1 MASNVA
7 REVHEARALKAA
19 ALHNISMMQ
28 GASAQLLE
36 ELQSKFDAFIA
47 KAAEDVKPVAHQ
59 SGDLRGIRGQIQVL
73 QRDMVGLLNQMLA
86 NELNINTLGNAIG
99 EVQDE
104 LGDARDEWAAWRAE
118 ISQDLQ
124 ALQELAARIP
134 DLDDEAV
141 ESLASIR
148 RVAAR
153 VSDLEETGF
162 TTDAENRLGKIE
174 TWMKSHVK
182 ASHSSSSGSASADP
196 MATSKVNVI
205 AEASMHMAVMQQRET
220 NALHQ
225 AVDAINSK
233 LDDFKQK
240 YINMMGSVVKV
251 PRLEKE
257 IKKCRDGNKEKVNEM
272 SAAIQ
277 DQKDALQDN
286 NTGLRALEI
295 NMDAKLNHFRD
306 QIVSNNDYLQG
317 EIARNNQNLEATI
330 VNGDNFILTSMTN
343 ANQNVMNTIAV
354 EKQHLMDFITALSTR
369 MDAVERE
376 NALLKLSNTS
386 LHFAVEKLQQRL
398 SMMERLNRPDPV
410 VDTDDEF

>member
-28 GASAQLLE
+28 EASAKLLE
-36 ELQSKFDAFIA
+36 ELRAKFETFIA

-73 QRDMVGLLNQMLA
+73 QMDMVGLLNQMLA

-118 ISQDLQ
+118 ISQDIQ

-174 TWMKSHVK
+174 TWMKSQVK

-240 YINMMGSVVKV
+240 YINMMGSVAKV

>member
-1 MASNVA
+1 MASNDACHV
-7 REVHEARALKAA
+7 REAHALKAA
-19 ALHNISMMQ
+19 ALHNISMLQ
-28 GASAQLLE
+28 EASAQKLE

-73 QRDMVGLLNQMLA
+73 QRDMVGLTNQVLQA
-86 NELNINTLGNAIG
+86 ELDVNTLGNAIG

-118 ISQDLQ
+118 ISQDIQ

-174 TWMKSHVK
+174 TWMKSQVK

-240 YINMMGSVVKV
+240 YINMMGSVAKV

-257 IKKCRDGNKEKVNEM
+257 IKKCRDDNKEKVNEM

-295 NMDAKLNHFRD
+295 NVDARLNHFRD